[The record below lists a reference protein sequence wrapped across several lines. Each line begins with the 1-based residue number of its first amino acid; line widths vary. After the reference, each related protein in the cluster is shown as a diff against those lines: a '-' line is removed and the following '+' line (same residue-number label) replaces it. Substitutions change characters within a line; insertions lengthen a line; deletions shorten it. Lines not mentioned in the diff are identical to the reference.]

1 MAESQ
6 EKTEAPTGKRLSEFQ
21 KRGEIPKS
29 PELAFAMSFM
39 AGLYLL
45 RWCLPE
51 MAAKMIVFWRSTL
64 LLIPRADV
72 AAEETLFAAG
82 KTLISMLTTF
92 LASAGVLALVFGA
105 VPSGIPRVALKFDLS
120 RLNPING
127 LQRFWKPESLV
138 ELVKS
143 LLKLSVIGWVLYSEA
158 KSRLDFMLSMSSFS
172 TRDIASSILDALY
185 AVAWKAAALML
196 VFGAVDLAYKWWRL
210 TKMQKMT
217 KQEVTDE
224 RKDQDGNPLIKGK
237 IKRLQRQMSRR
248 SRLTAVATASVVIVN
263 PTHFAV
269 ALKYDRGTM
278 ASPEV
283 VAKGM
288 DMMALKI
295 IEIAKENRVP
305 VHRNVPLARSLYRLA
320 EPGQNIP
327 VALYKAVAEVFA
339 WVYSENRRWK
349 TRGS

>member
-6 EKTEAPTGKRLSEFQ
+6 EKTESPTGKRLSEFQ

-45 RWCLPE
+45 NLYLPG
-51 MAAKMIVFWRSTL
+51 MAAKMMAFWKSTL
-64 LLIPRADV
+64 LLIPRADTV
-72 AAEETLFAAG
+72 AEETLFEAG
-82 KTLISMLTTF
+82 RTLASMLTAFMT
-92 LASAGVLALVFGA
+92 SAGVLALVFGA
-105 VPSGIPRVALKFDLS
+105 IPSGIPRVALKFDLS
-120 RLNPING
+120 RINPLNG
-127 LQRFWKPESLV
+127 FKRLWKPESVV

-143 LLKLSVIGWVLYSEA
+143 LSKLSVIGWVLYSEA
-158 KSRLDFMLSMSSFS
+158 KSRLDALLTLNSFS
-172 TRDIASSILDALY
+172 TQDIGVGIMGAIY
-185 AVAWKAAALML
+185 AMAWKAAELML
-196 VFGAVDLAYKWWRL
+196 VFGALDLAYKWWRL
-210 TKMQKMT
+210 KQMQKMS
-217 KQEVTDE
+217 KQEVIDE
-224 RKDQDGNPLIKGK
+224 HKDQDGNPLIKGK

-248 SRLTAVATASVVIVN
+248 SRLAAVATASVVVVN

-269 ALKYDRGTM
+269 ALKYDRGSM

-288 DMMALKI
+288 DLMALKI
-295 IEIAKENRVP
+295 IEIAKANRVP
-305 VHRNVPLARSLYRLA
+305 VRRNIPLARSLYRLA

-339 WVYSENRRWK
+339 WVYAENRRWK
-349 TRGS
+349 TR